1 MNLGEVPDIT
11 VPLSTGGYIGYTL
24 LGILALAILIV
35 GALTFPASTGFGLL
49 ISGVGAVTF
58 IYAAFPYLRTVEMGW
73 HWPNV
78 LVWVGLLGSGVLA
91 TIATHYIDNARGGY
105 IGAATFFPLL
115 GAGAGAVVAGIFDA
129 LNEVL
134 GGIPLSWGA
143 AIVLVLVVTA
153 FVFEKAR

>member
-24 LGILALAILIV
+24 LGVLALSILIA
-35 GALTFPASTGFGLL
+35 GALTFPAANGLGLL
-49 ISGVGAVTF
+49 ISGIGAVTF
-58 IYAAFPYLRTVEMGW
+58 MYAAFPYLRTVEMGW

-115 GAGAGAVVAGIFDA
+115 GTAAGAVIAIIFDA
-129 LNEVL
+129 LNEIL

-143 AIVLVLVVTA
+143 AIVLVLVAVA
-153 FVFEKAR
+153 FVFDRAR